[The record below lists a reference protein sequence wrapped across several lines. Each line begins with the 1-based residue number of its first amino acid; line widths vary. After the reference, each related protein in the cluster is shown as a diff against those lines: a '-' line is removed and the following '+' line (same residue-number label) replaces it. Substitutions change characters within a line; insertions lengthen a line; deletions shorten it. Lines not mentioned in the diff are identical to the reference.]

1 MLSGKFVAINIYV
14 KALYDNSKNILL
26 NPTESP
32 LIYYWDEN
40 EELID
45 CLFSEEPLKEWII
58 ELCKDNSIFEDAK
71 VCIFYLENEGV
82 EGEDFEKFRT
92 ETVSIQDILPIEL
105 IDKETCYKYFLDILK
120 ELYVDVF
127 KQEYESDITDLDER
141 TRDIYNKIIN
151 GVKREILLSTVSSYI
166 YKTLRERTN
175 LIEKNI
181 SKLLKIFN
189 NIIERTQ

>member
-1 MLSGKFVAINIYV
+1 MPGGKFVAINIYV
-14 KALYDNSKNILL
+14 KSLYNENKNILL

-32 LIYYWDEN
+32 LVYYWDEN
-40 EELID
+40 ERLID

-58 ELCKDNSIFEDAK
+58 ELCKDNGIFEDAK

-82 EGEDFEKFRT
+82 EGEDFESFITK
-92 ETVSIQDILPIEL
+92 TVSIQDVLPIEM
-105 IDKETCYKYFLDILK
+105 IDKETYYKYFLDILK

-127 KQEYESDITDLDER
+127 KQEYESDITDLDEK

-166 YKTLRERTN
+166 YKILKERTHLN
-175 LIEKNI
+175 DENI

>member
-1 MLSGKFVAINIYV
+1 MLGKFVAINIYIN
-14 KALYDNSKNILL
+14 ALYDNSKKILL

-45 CLFSEEPLKEWII
+45 CLFSEQPLKEWII

-105 IDKETCYKYFLDILK
+105 IDKETYYKYFLDILNG
-120 ELYVDVF
+120 LYVNVY
-127 KQEYESDITDLDER
+127 KEKYESNITDLDDK
-141 TRDIYNKIIN
+141 TRDIYNKIIS
-151 GVKREILLSTVSSYI
+151 GVKREILLSTVSLYI
-166 YKTLRERTN
+166 HKTLRERTK
-175 LIEKNI
+175 LTEENI
-181 SKLLKIFN
+181 LKILKIFN